1 MYITHANSIIESIK
15 NNKGFELYISKTSSK
30 TKEIVRLAK
39 EQNIKII
46 KISTNELDKMV
57 KNTDHRGYALKL
69 KLEKNKNVKIQTK
82 DFENLLETLKKK
94 ENALILLL
102 DGIEDPQNFGA
113 ILRTAE
119 QFSIDLVITTKKH
132 SAKDNSTVL
141 RTSSGASQYVNKITV
156 ANINNTI
163 NFLKKND
170 FWIYASDI
178 KGQDINKIK
187 INDKKIALILGNE
200 GKGIHKLIKE
210 NSDFLIRIPTSG
222 KIDSLN
228 VSVSTGIL
236 IFEIKRQL
244 NLL

>member
-15 NNKGFELYISKTSSK
+15 NNKGLKLYISKTSPK
-30 TKEIVRLAK
+30 IINIEKIARDYNIQIIKVNDLAK
-39 EQNIKII
+39 II
-46 KISTNELDKMV
+46 GN
-57 KNTDHRGYALKL
+57 NNHRGFALKL
-69 KLEKNKNVKIQTK
+69 KISKSNNTKKQDKNLEKFLKEFQHKNNI
-82 DFENLLETLKKK
+82 FI
-94 ENALILLL
+94 LIL

-113 ILRTAE
+113 ILRTSE
-119 QFSIDLVITTKKH
+119 QFNIDLVITSQRR
-132 SAKDNSTVL
+132 SAKDNATTL
-141 RTSSGASQYVNKITV
+141 RTSSGASQYVNKLTV
-156 ANINNTI
+156 PNINNVI
-163 NFLKKND
+163 KDLKKNG

-178 KGQDINKIK
+178 EGKAINTMK
-187 INDKKIALILGNE
+187 INDTKIALIMGNE

-210 NSDFLIRIPTSG
+210 NSDFLVKIPTTG

>member
-15 NNKGFELYISKTSSK
+15 NNKGLELYISKTSPKSTNIEK
-30 TKEIVRLAK
+30 LAK
-39 EQNIKII
+39 KYNLKII
-46 KISTNELDKMV
+46 KINDLAKVIKTN
-57 KNTDHRGYALKL
+57 NHRGFALKIIAP
-69 KLEKNKNVKIQTK
+69 KSNNTKKQDKSLEEYLEEFEHKNNVFI
-82 DFENLLETLKKK
+82 
-94 ENALILLL
+94 LIL

-113 ILRTAE
+113 ILRTSE
-119 QFSIDLVITTKKH
+119 QFRIDLVITSHKR
-132 SAKDNSTVL
+132 SVKDNSTIL
-141 RTSSGASQYVNKITV
+141 RTSSGASQYVNKLIV
-156 ANINNTI
+156 SNINNI
-163 NFLKKND
+163 IKQLKKNG

-178 KGQDINKIK
+178 KGEAVNAIK
-187 INDKKIALILGNE
+187 INNNKIVLIMGNE

-210 NSDFLIRIPTSG
+210 NSDFLIKIPTRG

>member
-15 NNKGFELYISKTSSK
+15 NNKGLRLYISKTSPKSINIEK
-30 TKEIVRLAK
+30 LAK
-39 EQNIKII
+39 EHKIQIIKVNDLAKII
-46 KISTNELDKMV
+46 GN
-57 KNTDHRGYALKL
+57 NDHRGFALKL
-69 KLEKNKNVKIQTK
+69 K
-82 DFENLLETLKKK
+82 TLKSNNTKK
-94 ENALILLL
+94 QDKNLEEFLEEFQHQNNVFILIL

-113 ILRTAE
+113 ILRTSE
-119 QFSIDLVITTKKH
+119 QFNIDLVITSQRR
-132 SAKDNSTVL
+132 SAKDNATIL
-141 RTSSGASQYVNKITV
+141 RTSSGASQYVNKLV
-156 ANINNTI
+156 VPNINNVI
-163 NFLKKND
+163 KYLKKNG

-178 KGQDINKIK
+178 KGKAINTTP
-187 INDKKIALILGNE
+187 INDTKIALIMGNE

-210 NSDFLIRIPTSG
+210 NSDFLVRIPTKG